1 MYRQRSGG
9 AIGLRA
15 TCAIARVT
23 MNVWDKLWGKRIEDL
38 NLRIELYT
46 RYMDDGRIVGYPI
59 RPGWRFEESSG
70 LVKYCQEWEIQD
82 KDLSPTQRTLRI
94 LEGTMKGV
102 VKGMVMTMESKE
114 DFDGKWLPTLD
125 ISLSMSSSNRLEFK
139 HYDKPTSSNLTL
151 QKRSAMEVNTKM
163 GIMGNEVT
171 RRMFNIGG
179 EVRNEERWETL
190 DKFAV
195 RIMTS
200 GYEIDKTRQILL
212 SGIRGYEGKIE
223 KRLEQG
229 VPVYRTAEESGNSR
243 SRRKI
248 MGKSTVNMVQGREE
262 ELTME

>member
-248 MGKSTVNMVQGREE
+248 MGKSTCFKE
-262 ELTME
+262 